1 MPTYE
6 ITGPDGRKFKI
17 TGPNKEGAL
26 AALQAQMAGAA
37 TQQTGGI
44 NPDTDGPMEGF
55 GAAFKQ
61 GIDAPLENIGETLEV
76 LGATDAGATLRGLTD
91 APEGYASASER
102 FINDPAGED
111 KGFGWRY
118 LPKAVVEQ
126 AGQLGGSLVTRAG
139 GAAVGGAAGS
149 IIPGAGT
156 VGGAAVGAFAGPA
169 LFESI
174 QVLGPVANARA
185 RNDGRDKPNLE
196 DFVIASGTA
205 AGMGALNA
213 IGVRA
218 GSGFTSALR
227 EGGTEALQ
235 SATEQT
241 GSTVATE
248 AGLSVDPRQAVGEGI
263 IGGASMGTVGA
274 AKGTINRAT
283 PAPREDT
290 PENRANASF
299 AQRIQRIA
307 TTGDLNGTPF
317 NLKDVNTS
325 SQHGVRAAMDAAH
338 TNLVGEIASEAKVLK
353 DLLAPKDT
361 DAFDTAFDKVQA
373 QVGLKMARNKTKSV
387 VTKDN
392 FDALETIV
400 GKTSDGQK
408 LLNLVRESQV
418 LTKIHNDG
426 YKGGVSQY
434 TDAALPFDGAQ
445 NTYNSAA
452 QIARTTLGPMG
463 SVYAGVAT
471 GGASI
476 PIQAGVGLGGRAID
490 KVTGRR
496 SRLNRFVKQNAA
508 NQGMEIPSGLPSLRD
523 DRIAQA
529 EEAQRAEEAKVADAA
544 VRTEQRKQT
553 NRRLVQAGAP
563 PTEGSPQDIV
573 QVAANLDRSDVAL
586 VLRAIER
593 TKTDPVILDAI
604 KAYRGSVDVGGRVP
618 DMSPLIR
625 EIKQMAKEMGVRGQD
640 TGTAQAAATG
650 SPIQTTP
657 ENYQRGIDDNKA
669 MLQDLKDE
677 AKTDATMSPAD
688 KAKVL
693 EALDQLGMNL
703 GSDPG
708 AKVNEIMGKLDGV
721 ETDAVAK
728 YVEPYVM
735 RVMGQQ
741 DAAPRNSAPRPE
753 FGGMTDVSLATS
765 LANAFDIA
773 KGEVFQKGRD
783 FKLVLQEKSL
793 EAQKREGIDLTT
805 LDDANIDRLA
815 DFVVEDALEALKD
828 NANAIGWYDRTIT
841 KALETVGQLHPEVLT
856 DPKAKLQLIWAVAV
870 TSNGLKVD
878 KNFNLAL
885 DVYQGL
891 KDTGRF
897 PSDAGIGEAAKAIN
911 GGLQQYHTMVGKFN
925 RLSNSDEA
933 THEKLIEFMNDKF
946 KVKDLEKEYGVKI
959 SGEGKNTEV
968 RGASILGPKIGNGF
982 FSNLYG
988 NFDELTMDRW
998 LMRTVGRWRGSLVD
1012 LNKPMIKKKTSEI
1025 QGILASA
1032 DLKALRPL
1040 FGGSGI
1046 NPRKKMT
1053 KSEVADLAN
1062 AIAKASMKPEWRTA
1076 INAIPGGVDLRLA
1089 GNGLAKYLD
1098 GQVEAPGGPTERTFI
1113 REVFQRGLKRLQD
1126 RPEIKDGSKTELTMS
1141 DLQALLWYPE
1151 KRLYD
1156 TAKQKDGGESR
1167 GYKDDE
1173 APDYANAARK
1183 SVQDRLGRRDRLGST
1198 GGTGPAGGGPIG
1210 PNAGSTR
1217 QSIPGGILSGGAN
1230 PSNNPVRS
1238 RAPEVPEVKQETA
1251 LVNASIEIG
1260 LKGSEFENGIKDM
1273 AGVEKLAAAYGVALK
1288 FYNSNPEMRQAVP
1301 SAVKG
1306 AMGAYTP
1313 RSKTAHIVK
1322 TGDIQELIT
1331 ALHETLHAV
1340 GMGRLKTGNF
1350 LGEAN
1355 TVNGLTGQ
1363 PDKAGIGSLETYM
1376 DFILGKGKSNHLRR
1390 EVLAEMK
1397 HIQDRAQF
1405 STGGVQGPIRGAQS
1419 MVMMLKNAKRELEAD
1434 GQSFEAQ
1441 KAKVRKELKD
1451 FQNYERSIG
1460 ELTVDALVLYS
1471 HDPKG
1476 MKRVAPQTAKVM
1488 RELFRA
1494 AGNKKIQ
1501 FYSHP
1506 LAMAVAVV
1514 MAIMAKAGME
1524 DEEEEQRMMP
1534 PGMLAPQPGMLTA

>member
-1 MPTYE
+1 
-6 ITGPDGRKFKI
+6 
-17 TGPNKEGAL
+17 
-26 AALQAQMAGAA
+26 
-37 TQQTGGI
+37 
-44 NPDTDGPMEGF
+44 
-55 GAAFKQ
+55 
-61 GIDAPLENIGETLEV
+61 
-76 LGATDAGATLRGLTD
+76 
-91 APEGYASASER
+91 
-102 FINDPAGED
+102 
-111 KGFGWRY
+111 
-118 LPKAVVEQ
+118 
-126 AGQLGGSLVTRAG
+126 
-139 GAAVGGAAGS
+139 
-149 IIPGAGT
+149 
-156 VGGAAVGAFAGPA
+156 
-169 LFESI
+169 
-174 QVLGPVANARA
+174 
-185 RNDGRDKPNLE
+185 
-196 DFVIASGTA
+196 
-205 AGMGALNA
+205 
-213 IGVRA
+213 
-218 GSGFTSALR
+218 
-227 EGGTEALQ
+227 
-235 SATEQT
+235 
-241 GSTVATE
+241 
-248 AGLSVDPRQAVGEGI
+248 
-263 IGGASMGTVGA
+263 
-274 AKGTINRAT
+274 
-283 PAPREDT
+283 
-290 PENRANASF
+290 
-299 AQRIQRIA
+299 
-307 TTGDLNGTPF
+307 
-317 NLKDVNTS
+317 
-325 SQHGVRAAMDAAH
+325 
-338 TNLVGEIASEAKVLK
+338 
-353 DLLAPKDT
+353 
-361 DAFDTAFDKVQA
+361 
-373 QVGLKMARNKTKSV
+373 
-387 VTKDN
+387 
-392 FDALETIV
+392 
-400 GKTSDGQK
+400 
-408 LLNLVRESQV
+408 
-418 LTKIHNDG
+418 
-426 YKGGVSQY
+426 
-434 TDAALPFDGAQ
+434 
-445 NTYNSAA
+445 
-452 QIARTTLGPMG
+452 
-463 SVYAGVAT
+463 
-471 GGASI
+471 
-476 PIQAGVGLGGRAID
+476 
-490 KVTGRR
+490 
-496 SRLNRFVKQNAA
+496 
-508 NQGMEIPSGLPSLRD
+508 
-523 DRIAQA
+523 
-529 EEAQRAEEAKVADAA
+529 
-544 VRTEQRKQT
+544 
-553 NRRLVQAGAP
+553 
-563 PTEGSPQDIV
+563 
-573 QVAANLDRSDVAL
+573 
-586 VLRAIER
+586 
-593 TKTDPVILDAI
+593 
-604 KAYRGSVDVGGRVP
+604 
-618 DMSPLIR
+618 MSPLIR
-625 EIKQMAKEMGVRGQD
+625 AVNQMVESQPGLQDLRVREPVTSASQG
-640 TGTAQAAATG
+640 AQ
-650 SPIQTTP
+650 SSIQTSP
-657 ENYQRGIDDNKA
+657 ENYQRGIDDNRE
-669 MLQDLKDE
+669 MLQGLVE
-677 AKTDATMSPAD
+677 GAKADPTMSAVD
-688 KAKVL
+688 KAKIL
-693 EALDQLGMNL
+693 TALDELKRDLGANK
-703 GSDPG
+703 G
-708 AKVNEIMGKLDGV
+708 AKINEIMSKLQGV
-721 ETDAVAK
+721 EPDAVAQF
-728 YVEPYVM
+728 VEPYVA

-753 FGGMTDVSLATS
+753 FGGETDVSLDTS
-765 LANAFDIA
+765 LANSFDIA

-911 GGLQQYHTMVGKFN
+911 GGLQQYHTMVEKFN

-933 THEKLIEFMNDKF
+933 THEKLIEFMNGKF

-1313 RSKTAHIVK
+1313 RSQTAHIVS

-1506 LAMAVAVV
+1506 LAMTVAVV